1 VVKGTNGSYFRDG
14 FKKGEYQRRILIM
27 KKGLMTVFVV
37 SLITVVLVS
46 GMVSAKTTIK
56 LVYNAG
62 PGSLHEISSTIF
74 RALVNDKTNGEVEI
88 KIITSNMSER
98 AMGEGLSIGTIDA
111 AVTSGAAWVGYE
123 PLVGIVETPFIFR
136 DGAHARKV
144 LLGPI
149 GEEILAKAS
158 EKAGVKILTYW
169 DYAWES
175 GGRQITNNVR
185 PVKVPAD
192 LAGLRIRNPKVPVF
206 QLAVESLGATPVA
219 IAWPELY
226 MALEKGVV
234 DGQHNQF
241 LHVMGAKFYE
251 VQKHISVINFAR
263 TPHTLTFSKNAWNKL
278 SEKQQKLVLEAAKET
293 AILAPAKMAIGD
305 EKAIEELEGKMQVVH
320 ADEVDREAFIKILE
334 EKAFPE
340 YRKMFGEWFDRI
352 INEGL

>member
-1 VVKGTNGSYFRDG
+1 
-14 FKKGEYQRRILIM
+14 M
-27 KKGLMTVFVV
+27 KKIMFLVVTLILVGL
-37 SLITVVLVS
+37 IS

-62 PGSLHEISSTIF
+62 PGSLHEVSSTIF
-74 RALVNDKTNGEVEI
+74 RALVRDKTDGEVEI
-88 KIITSNMSER
+88 KIITSNMNER
-98 AMGEGLSIGTIDA
+98 ALGEGLSIGTIDA

-123 PLVGIVETPFIFR
+123 SLVGIVETPFIFR
-136 DGAHARKV
+136 DGSHARKV

-158 EKAGVKILTYW
+158 KKAGVKILTYW

-175 GGRQITNNVR
+175 GGRQLTNNIK
-185 PVKVPAD
+185 PIKVPGD

-206 QLAVESLGATPVA
+206 QLAIESLGAIPVA

-241 LHVMGAKFYE
+241 LHVMGVKFYE

-263 TPHTLTFSKNAWNKL
+263 TPHTLTFSKSAWNKL
-278 SEKQQKLVLEAAKET
+278 SDKEQKMVLEAAQET
-293 AILAPAKMAIGD
+293 AILAPAKLANGD
-305 EKAIEELEGKMQVVH
+305 EKAIEELAKKMQVVH
-320 ADEVDREAFIKILE
+320 AEQIEREAFIKILE
-334 EKAFPE
+334 KKAFPE
-340 YRKMFGEWFDRI
+340 YRKIFGEWFDRI
-352 INEGL
+352 INTGL